1 MSRPLLRLALAAPA
15 CGPVESPN
23 AGQAEETANTGDARA
38 PTVYVV
44 ERYAG
49 HLYAVDRATGETRW
63 TRDDLSPTV
72 GLAVDREGFIY
83 LGVTDTDDVGSLA
96 RLSPDGAELDVLIPP
111 DGTFL
116 RPQGLWYDAF
126 TNTLLLADV
135 NAATVY
141 EVDLDSRD
149 LSVITAEV
157 PEPSDAARRP
167 GQDTVY
173 VSSRSEG
180 RVYAIS
186 PGAGEPAPFA
196 GEVPDAHSLVPGA
209 DGLLYA
215 MATGLNALVALD
227 EASGAVTVLARDF
240 SSAPAVGLCLD
251 ALPDGLLVGDHA
263 GATLHLYDV
272 ITGVVTPFFT
282 ASADLYEC
290 GHNAPPDQDT
300 DGWISVTHAGPDCD
314 DGDPDVFP
322 GQGC

>member
-1 MSRPLLRLALAAPA
+1 MRRPLFWLALAAPA
-15 CGPVESPN
+15 CGPARPPHT
-23 AGQAEETANTGDARA
+23 GQTEETADAGPA
-38 PTVYVV
+38 LVPTVYVV

-49 HLYAVDRATGETRW
+49 HLYAIDRSTGATRW
-63 TRDDLSPTV
+63 TRDDLPPTV
-72 GLAVDREGFIY
+72 GLAVDGEGAIY

-96 RLSPDGAELDVLIPP
+96 RLSPDGAELDVLLPA
-111 DGTFL
+111 DGTLL

-126 TNTLLLADV
+126 TDTLLLADV
-135 NAATVY
+135 SAGTVY
-141 EVDLDSRD
+141 EVDLDSLALR
-149 LSVITAEV
+149 VIADSV

-173 VSSRSEG
+173 VSSRSQG
-180 RVYAIS
+180 RVYAVS
-186 PGAGEPAPFA
+186 PGSGEPAPFA

-209 DGLLYA
+209 DGVLYA

-251 ALPDGLLVGDHA
+251 ALPDGLMVGDHA
-263 GATLHLYDV
+263 GATLHHYDV
-272 ITGVVTPFFT
+272 VTGVVTPFFT

-290 GHNAPPDQDT
+290 GHNAPPDQDG
-300 DGWISVTHAGPDCD
+300 DGWISDTHAGPDCD
-314 DGDPDVFP
+314 DQDADVFP